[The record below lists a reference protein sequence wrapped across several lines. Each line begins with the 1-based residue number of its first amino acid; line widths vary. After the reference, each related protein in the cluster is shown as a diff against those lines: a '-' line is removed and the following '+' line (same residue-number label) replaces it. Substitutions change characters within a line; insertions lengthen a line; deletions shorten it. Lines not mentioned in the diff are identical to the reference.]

1 MPPFAFNIFNCS
13 DLPTKCINFEG
24 HIVVDHVLG
33 SEVFGWPMQLFRNW
47 ISIKIMSWGLEVVGG
62 P

>member
-1 MPPFAFNIFNCS
+1 M
-13 DLPTKCINFEG
+13 
-24 HIVVDHVLG
+24 VDHVLG